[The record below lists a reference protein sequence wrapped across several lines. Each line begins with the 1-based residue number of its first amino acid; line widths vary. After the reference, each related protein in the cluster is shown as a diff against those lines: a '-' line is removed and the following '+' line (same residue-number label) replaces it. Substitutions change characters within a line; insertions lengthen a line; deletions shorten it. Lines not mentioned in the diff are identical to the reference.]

1 MWSISEPAVGY
12 HELLVGAE
20 PHIAQHDCLGFIG
33 SDEITRG
40 KNTDARD
47 LEIGRNH
54 TAVISGGPAGQM
66 LREHPRLLISW
77 LDQPVTYAPMLGAF
91 AECKDVRCTGLQVIA
106 NEDAAI
112 NSNARVLG

>member
-1 MWSISEPAVGY
+1 
-12 HELLVGAE
+12 
-20 PHIAQHDCLGFIG
+20 
-33 SDEITRG
+33 
-40 KNTDARD
+40 
-47 LEIGRNH
+47 
-54 TAVISGGPAGQM
+54 M